1 MELIRKVMRKHS
13 LTNRTGDKNS
23 GESTEK
29 VLLRMVQN
37 ALKTP
42 IKIGKTKEFLLKDIS
57 KENRLA
63 EVEFVV
69 SEQNCLVNLPADRDG
84 ALNGKI
90 DLLVRFGESV
100 FVLDWKTNSLPDYGE
115 VSVNEIMDEEGYQLQ
130 YKIYSLAASEWLKPR
145 GLKLGGVAY
154 LFVRGGEVGERSG
167 VFAQEYGATTLDTFR
182 DEISKMG
189 YFAGRKEA
197 E

>member
-1 MELIRKVMRKHS
+1 MKKVA
-13 LTNRTGDKNS
+13 LVTGS
-23 GESTEK
+23 SRGIGRGIAE
-29 VLLRMVQN
+29 LLR
-37 ALKTP
+37 
-42 IKIGKTKEFLLKDIS
+42 
-57 KENRLA
+57 ENGYQ
-63 EVEFVV
+63 VV
-69 SEQNCLVNLPADRDG
+69 YSGTRQERPRDLPEDRDG

-90 DLLVRFGESV
+90 DLLVRKGEKV

-115 VSVNEIMDEEGYQLQ
+115 ASVNGKMDEEGYHLQ

-167 VFAQEYGATTLDTFR
+167 VFAQEYDAPSLDAFR

-189 YFAGRKEA
+189 YFVGRKEA

>member
-1 MELIRKVMRKHS
+1 MELIRKAMRKYS
-13 LTNRTGDKNS
+13 LANRTDDKGD
-23 GESTEK
+23 GDTTEK

-37 ALKTP
+37 ALTTP
-42 IKIGKTKEFLLKDIS
+42 IKIGNTPEFCLMEIPKKD
-57 KENRLA
+57 RLA
-63 EVEFVV
+63 EVEFVL
-69 SEQNCLVNLPADRDG
+69 SEQKCLVDLPEDRDG

-90 DLLVRFGESV
+90 DLLVRKGEKV
-100 FVLDWKTNSLPDYGE
+100 FVLDWKTNSLPVYNADA
-115 VSVNEIMDEEGYQLQ
+115 VNGKMDEEGYHLQ

-167 VFAQEYGATTLDTFR
+167 VFAQEYDESSLDAFR